1 MLKAKVQMVVVQGVS
16 HLDAEMGALRNLLT
30 NTAVLVNALKEV
42 AQPSLKPAAAQPKPD
57 GSANG
62 SRVDMDWLRP
72 LMGSGVAAPPTIAIC
87 AKRGGL
93 RTAIALGPATV
104 RAMRLSKGGP
114 MHWTRSTQ
122 R

>member
-1 MLKAKVQMVVVQGVS
+1 MLKPKVQMVAAQGVS

-62 SRVDMDWLRP
+62 SRVDMDW
-72 LMGSGVAAPPTIAIC
+72 AQTTD
-87 AKRGGL
+87 GL
-93 RTAIALGPATV
+93 RCGCSPNNRNLCKAWCSQNGHSTWTATV
-104 RAMRLSKGGP
+104 
-114 MHWTRSTQ
+114 
-122 R
+122 

>member
-1 MLKAKVQMVVVQGVS
+1 MLKPQVRMVVAQGVS

-57 GSANG
+57 GSVNG
-62 SRVDMDWLRP
+62 SRVDMDW
-72 LMGSGVAAPPTIAIC
+72 GQTTD
-87 AKRGGL
+87 GL
-93 RTAIALGPATV
+93 RCGRSPNNRHLCKAWWSHNGHSTWSCNSKSDETV
-104 RAMRLSKGGP
+104 EGGP
-114 MHWTRSTQ
+114 MHWMRSTQ

>member
-1 MLKAKVQMVVVQGVS
+1 MLKPKVQMLAAQGVS

-62 SRVDMDWLRP
+62 PRGDMDW
-72 LMGSGVAAPPTIAIC
+72 AQTTD
-87 AKRGGL
+87 GL
-93 RTAIALGPATV
+93 RCGRPPNNRNICKAWWSQNGHSTRNRNSKSDETV
-104 RAMRLSKGGP
+104 EGGP